1 MPKQNLQKRRRA
13 TIFAKGNKMGYT
25 YLRWDFSGEIK
36 RMKNDVKRP
45 NYQQT
50 YREKQGNKGLVRYE
64 LQLPEAL
71 KARIEQLA
79 AEIAQEYD
87 TPYDKRRR
95 LARARAQLFTELTSD
110 TQHDFT
116 QLKAQIAALK
126 EELATVAPAFFIKK
140 DTDTIPLPHA
150 IAELPN
156 DNPEALKQLIAKFYR
171 EAQKATQELKTY
183 KERAN
188 NYYQLYEALTDEN
201 DRLRKLTAEFDTLP
215 QN

>member
-1 MPKQNLQKRRRA
+1 MPKRKPQQPIRRLDAQQHYR
-13 TIFAKGNKMGYT
+13 
-25 YLRWDFSGEIK
+25 
-36 RMKNDVKRP
+36 KN
-45 NYQQT
+45 QA
-50 YREKQGNKGLVRYE
+50 NKGLVRYE
-64 LQLPEAL
+64 LQIPESV
-71 KARIEQLA
+71 KVKIETLVA
-79 AEIAQEYD
+79 AIADEYD

-110 TQHDFT
+110 TQHDFI

-140 DTDTIPLPHA
+140 DTETTPLSHA

-215 QN
+215 KNWLTSFFLLFLFYKKNILIR